1 MDVRDGFL
9 GTIGHT
15 PLIRL
20 KRASEATGCEI
31 LGKAEFLNPGGS
43 VKDRAAL
50 AIVMDAVKTGRL
62 KPGGTIVEGTA
73 GNTGIGL
80 ALVGNALGYKTV
92 IVMPDTQSQ
101 EKQDFLKLC
110 GADLRL
116 VKAVPYAD
124 PANYVRYS
132 ETLAKELAATTPN
145 GVIWANQFDNVANR
159 EGHRTTTGPEIFEQT
174 FGKVDAF
181 TCSVGSGGTLG
192 GVSLAL
198 KERNPKIRIV
208 LADPMGAALYN
219 YYARGEL
226 KAEGSSITE
235 GIGQGASPRTSRASS
250 STTRSRSPTPRRCC
264 RSSTW
269 FSMRAW
275 SWAARPASISP
286 LPSASRRRWG
296 RAIPS
301 SPSSPTADRAIS
313 RSCSTRPFSTR
324 RACLYHPGWKDG
336 VAE

>member
-50 AIVMDAVKTGRL
+50 AIVMDAVKKGHL

-101 EKQDFLKLC
+101 E
-110 GADLRL
+110 L

-174 FGKVDAF
+174 FGRVDAF

-192 GVSLAL
+192 GVSMAL
-198 KERNPKIRIV
+198 KERSRIWA
-208 LADPMGAALYN
+208 LAQS
-219 YYARGEL
+219 EL
-226 KAEGSSITE
+226 NERLRKETE
-235 GIGQGASPRTSRASS
+235 ERFKLVGPRS
-250 STTRSRSPTPRRCC
+250 
-264 RSSTW
+264 
-269 FSMRAW
+269 
-275 SWAARPASISP
+275 AARLQGGS
-286 LPSASRRRWG
+286 LQ
-296 RAIPS
+296 
-301 SPSSPTADRAIS
+301 
-313 RSCSTRPFSTR
+313 
-324 RACLYHPGWKDG
+324 
-336 VAE
+336 